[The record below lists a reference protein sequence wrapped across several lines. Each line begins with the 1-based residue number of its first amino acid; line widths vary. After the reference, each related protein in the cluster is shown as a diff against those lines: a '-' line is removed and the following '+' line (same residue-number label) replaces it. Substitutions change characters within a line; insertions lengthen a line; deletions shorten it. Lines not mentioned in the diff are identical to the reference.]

1 MTGADVGASHGR
13 PEYVIP
19 SLDLDGYFQRFFADR
34 AALRERLGPPGPW
47 PAKHVEPPPDPTR
60 GIDDVESWILG
71 LASHRE
77 LAATRPWRDGLD
89 LLQKKFAVFGRVQR
103 AYDAN
108 LRKSSDEEVSVLAL
122 CRLAL
127 LLLDRH
133 EAEADLNSLNSAIK
147 LLDKAA
153 FLLPPLEVD
162 PPLAETLSFALS
174 REDAQ
179 LRRLRHG

>member
-1 MTGADVGASHGR
+1 MTGVDVGASHGR

-34 AALRERLGPPGPW
+34 AALRERLGPVGLRSLDQTDPPG
-47 PAKHVEPPPDPTR
+47 DPTR
-60 GIDDVESWILG
+60 GIDDVGAWIQ
-71 LASHRE
+71 A
-77 LAATRPWRDGLD
+77 LAAHPTLAAKRPWRDGLD

-108 LRKSSDEEVSVLAL
+108 LRKSTDEEVPPVAL
-122 CRLAL
+122 CHLAM

-133 EAEADLNSLNSAIK
+133 EAESDLNSLNSAIK
-147 LLDKAA
+147 LLDKATS
-153 FLLPPLEVD
+153 LLPSGEID
-162 PPLAETLSFALS
+162 PTLAKTLSSALS
-174 REDAQ
+174 LEDSH